1 MFENPRKGW
10 HGSYS
15 RAGRVSAEQYQM
27 ILNKDKILNEKK
39 KIKLKNLD
47 FFSQNDEEEQKINEN
62 EIDIFSLP
70 PDMDKQMKLKKN
82 KEKKKKYVQHF
93 IQKI

>member
-27 ILNKDKILNEKK
+27 ILNKDKVLNEKK
-39 KIKLKNLD
+39 NQTKKPRFFQPKRRRGTKNPR
-47 FFSQNDEEEQKINEN
+47 K
-62 EIDIFSLP
+62 
-70 PDMDKQMKLKKN
+70 
-82 KEKKKKYVQHF
+82 
-93 IQKI
+93 

>member
-47 FFSQNDEEEQKINEN
+47 FFSQK
-62 EIDIFSLP
+62 
-70 PDMDKQMKLKKN
+70 
-82 KEKKKKYVQHF
+82 
-93 IQKI
+93 